1 MISKFLSLKCK
12 QATESLRML
21 SSALQWTLA
30 HLRNL
35 NASDDLHGESFD
47 SYVST
52 CAKFAVDKRASFVWP
67 FSNNLICFM
76 IYNFIQLHNPVTGFA
91 KWILHKANLLESAE
105 SSGFTRFAT
114 LNLVERFDRMTVRV
128 PKLPISGT
136 LNIRTKYTKCTNKLS
151 LSHWLKPQCNTLQN
165 SNRSG

>member
-21 SSALQWTLA
+21 SLALQWTLA

-76 IYNFIQLHNPVTGFA
+76 IYNFIQLHTPVHNPVTGFV
-91 KWILHKANLLESAE
+91 KWILQKQISWNRLNPVDSLGLPRWIWSND
-105 SSGFTRFAT
+105 STGWPSGFPNFPSQAH
-114 LNLVERFDRMTVRV
+114 VEHSHQIHQVYKQTK
-128 PKLPISGT
+128 PK
-136 LNIRTKYTKCTNKLS
+136 S
-151 LSHWLKPQCNTLQN
+151 LT
-165 SNRSG
+165 